1 MNRNEKAETFKT
13 LHTAPRGFVMPNAWD
28 AGSAIVLAEEGF
40 AAVGTTSS
48 GIALTLGRPDFEMP
62 DPRLAVSRDEMF
74 ARARQIVDSV
84 PLPVNGDLQDG
95 YGGEPERVAET
106 VHLAM
111 ELGLAGGNI
120 EDHNPRDGGVYD
132 EGLTVARISAARAAV
147 RTNGG
152 TFVLNAKLDALAL
165 DPNDDL
171 RNTIRRANLCLEA
184 GADCVFP
191 CGAADL
197 ETVRTL
203 VREIDGAVNVVLGW
217 TSAQF
222 TVPSLLDAGVKRI
235 SLGGSMARS
244 ALGFV
249 RGCARELRDH
259 GTIGFAAGQIGQR
272 ELNSLFLRAAA
283 ARSEA

>member
-1 MNRNEKAETFKT
+1 MNRNEKAETFKA

-28 AGSAIVLAEEGF
+28 AGSAILFAEEGF
-40 AAVGTTSS
+40 GAVGTTSS
-48 GIALTLGRPDFEMP
+48 GIALSLGRPDFEVP
-62 DPRLAVSRDEMF
+62 DARLAVSREEMF
-74 ARARQIVDSV
+74 ARVRQIVDAI

-95 YGGEPERVAET
+95 YGGEPESVAET
-106 VHLAM
+106 VRLAM

-120 EDHNPRDGGVYD
+120 EDHNPRQGGVHD
-132 EGLTVARISAARAAV
+132 EGLAVARIRAARAAV
-147 RTNGG
+147 EAEGG

-165 DPNDDL
+165 DPHDDL
-171 RNTIRRANLCLEA
+171 GNTIRRANLCLEA

-197 ETVRTL
+197 DTVRTF
-203 VREIDGAVNVVLGW
+203 VREIDGPVNIVLGW

-235 SLGGSMARS
+235 SLGGSIARS

-249 RGCARELRDH
+249 RGCARELRDR